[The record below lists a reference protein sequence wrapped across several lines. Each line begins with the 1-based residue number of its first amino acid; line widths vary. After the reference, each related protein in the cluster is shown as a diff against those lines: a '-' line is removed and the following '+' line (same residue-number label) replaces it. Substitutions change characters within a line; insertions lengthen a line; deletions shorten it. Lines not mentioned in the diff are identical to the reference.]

1 MLKTSNLKMEPKLT
15 FKRLTI
21 ELQQIIEEEAL
32 IGMRESIAS
41 HYWGDCCKA
50 ELTFHYLLNSYCQI
64 LDLGKREFF
73 VVRDKFLENFSELL
87 YLRTGTRLTEL
98 AYVLVET
105 GS

>member
-41 HYWGDCCKA
+41 HY
-50 ELTFHYLLNSYCQI
+50 
-64 LDLGKREFF
+64 
-73 VVRDKFLENFSELL
+73 
-87 YLRTGTRLTEL
+87 
-98 AYVLVET
+98 
-105 GS
+105 